1 MVLPVYDRTPYNVEY
16 YKDGQKQTIRRVPPP
31 KLHKI
36 EEGDE
41 AEIDEL
47 VPLNVGEDEEDD
59 SDEVLATEGFS
70 PIEGAE
76 GGRGQRYVAS
86 RPHRPGH
93 EPQVPG

>member
-1 MVLPVYDRTPYNVEY
+1 MTDDEI
-16 YKDGQKQTIRRVPPP
+16 KDVDAE
-31 KLHKI
+31 I

-59 SDEVLATEGFS
+59 SDEALATEGFS

-76 GGRGQRYVAS
+76 GGEAGTGEFDPEDPDAYLYNA
-86 RPHRPGH
+86 
-93 EPQVPG
+93 PQVKYADSAEEDEGVWDNEEEF